1 MTDLHLAK
9 ILIIDDEPQIRRF
22 LGISLRAAGYGVGEA
37 STGAEGLG
45 ELAASQPDLVILDLG
60 LPDMDGGEVLQHIR
74 ALSEVPVLVLS
85 VRSAEQEKVRLLDAG
100 ANDYLTKPFG
110 LQEMLA
116 RVRALLRQRQPK
128 EAEQNGLYDDGHLC
142 IDLIG
147 RQVWL
152 EGIEV
157 SLTKKEFHL
166 LSLLVK
172 NAGRTLTQPQLLK
185 EVWGPSHTEDTH
197 YLRVAVSKIR
207 SKLGED
213 ALNPKYIITENGV
226 GLRFRFAPTST

>member
-1 MTDLHLAK
+1 MTEATTAK

-22 LGISLRAAGYGVGEA
+22 LGISLRAAGYQTCEA
-37 STGAEGLG
+37 ATGAEGLG
-45 ELAASQPDLVILDLG
+45 ELAASQPNLVILDLG
-60 LPDMDGGEVLQHIR
+60 LTDMDGGEVLEHIR
-74 ALSEVPVLVLS
+74 TLSEVPVLILS

-116 RVRALLRQRQPK
+116 RVRALLRHHQPK
-128 EAEQNGLYDDGHLC
+128 DTDTNGLYDDGHLC
-142 IDLIG
+142 IDLKN

-152 EGIEV
+152 EGLEV
-157 SLTKKEFHL
+157 SLTRKEYHL
-166 LSLLVK
+166 LSILVK

-185 EVWGPSHTEDTH
+185 EVWGPSHIEDTH